1 MLGQQEKHWNFLYF
15 NDTAIQKKSDI
26 GTNNAVWIF

>member
-15 NDTAIQKKSDI
+15 DDTPIQKNPDFR
-26 GTNNAVWIF
+26 TNDAGGIL